1 MEKSQR
7 MKDPFETLVIP
18 LIALSVVAKG
28 LAKEAME
35 LSKQYEKN
43 LKGEKKDVKDE

>member
-1 MEKSQR
+1 MEKSQQ

-28 LAKEAME
+28 LAKVAME

-43 LKGEKKDVKDE
+43 LKGEKKDAKDE

>member
-1 MEKSQR
+1 MEKSQQ

-18 LIALSVVAKG
+18 LIVLSVVAKG

>member
-1 MEKSQR
+1 MEKSQQ
-7 MKDPFETLVIP
+7 MKDPYETLVIP

-28 LAKEAME
+28 LAME

-43 LKGEKKDVKDE
+43 LKGEKKNVKDE

>member
-1 MEKSQR
+1 MEKSQQ

-35 LSKQYEKN
+35 LANSM
-43 LKGEKKDVKDE
+43 KKI